1 MFADPP
7 VSRCANNT
15 MKSPLPTSLARYRW
29 ILAALL
35 FGASFFNYFDRQTV
49 SVLKTTLKG
58 EFQIDDAGYALV
70 VNAFTFCYA
79 VAWMV
84 SGYVVD
90 RIGGRVALTMFVIV
104 WSVATVFGGLATSFW
119 FLIAMRALL
128 GLAEPGI
135 HPVILR
141 AAAMWTEEKGRSV
154 FITIASMGGNIATII
169 AVPAITFI
177 ALHTHWRVAFI
188 APGAAGL
195 MIAFFWLRV
204 YRERSVPEASPKAA
218 SSLPA
223 ALPPMSWD
231 KLWRQPALWGIVLA
245 RLVSDPVWYFC
256 IFWMPGYLQESKGLT
271 MEQLAWV
278 GWIPLLVG
286 NVFGFGYAALSDRVG
301 ARGGARGRKRLVTAF
316 TVLSPACLLIPH
328 TQAIPATIAAF
339 SLVAVL
345 CMAWLSSLAPI
356 ISATFSVKNVASVWG
371 IAGSF
376 GAAGAIVMNHVVGQ
390 ASKWLDPSLLFI
402 VFAILH
408 PLAAILLNSLV
419 RTPRTLSPAAA
430 N

>member
-1 MFADPP
+1 MRGSQSNDAVKSEPP
-7 VSRCANNT
+7 A
-15 MKSPLPTSLARYRW
+15 SLARYRW
-29 ILAALL
+29 TLLAVL

-90 RIGGRVALTMFVIV
+90 KIGGRVALAVFVLV
-104 WSVATVFGGLATSFW
+104 WSVATVLGGLATTFW

-188 APGAAGL
+188 APGAVGIV
-195 MIAFFWLRV
+195 IAFFWLRV
-204 YRERSVPEASPKAA
+204 YRERPVVEAAA
-218 SSLPA
+218 TAESSLPA
-223 ALPPMSWD
+223 VLPPMTWD

-256 IFWMPGYLQESKGLT
+256 IFWMPGYLQETKGLT

-301 ARGGARGRKRLVTAF
+301 AKTGARGRKRLVTAF
-316 TVLSPACLLIPH
+316 TVLSPVCLLIPQSQSI
-328 TQAIPATIAAF
+328 TATIVAF
-339 SLVAVL
+339 SLVAIL
-345 CMAWLSSLAPI
+345 CMAWLNSLAPI

-376 GAAGAIVMNHVVGQ
+376 GAAGAIVMNYVVGQ

-402 VFAILH
+402 VFATLH

-419 RTPRTLSPAAA
+419 RTPRPLSPAAA

>member
-1 MFADPP
+1 
-7 VSRCANNT
+7 
-15 MKSPLPTSLARYRW
+15 MKPETPASLARYRW
-29 ILAALL
+29 TLLALL
-35 FGASFFNYFDRQTV
+35 CGASFFNYFDRQTV

-90 RIGGRVALTMFVIV
+90 KIGGRVALAVFVIV
-104 WSVATVFGGLATSFW
+104 WSVATVLGGLATTFW
-119 FLIAMRALL
+119 FLTAMRALL

-141 AAAMWTEEKGRSV
+141 AAGMWTEEKGRSV

-169 AVPAITFI
+169 AVPAITYI
-177 ALHTHWRVAFI
+177 ALHMHWRVAFI
-188 APGAAGL
+188 APGAIGVV
-195 MIAFFWLRV
+195 IAFFWLRV
-204 YRERSVPEASPKAA
+204 YRERAVVEVPPTAA

-223 ALPPMSWD
+223 VLPAMTWG

-286 NVFGFGYAALSDRVG
+286 NLFGIGFAALSDRIG
-301 ARGGARGRKRLVTAF
+301 ASSGARGRKRLVTVF
-316 TVLSPACLLIPH
+316 TKPSMSTHPARPVDPC
-328 TQAIPATIAAF
+328 
-339 SLVAVL
+339 
-345 CMAWLSSLAPI
+345 
-356 ISATFSVKNVASVWG
+356 NNRG
-371 IAGSF
+371 I
-376 GAAGAIVMNHVVGQ
+376 
-390 ASKWLDPSLLFI
+390 
-402 VFAILH
+402 
-408 PLAAILLNSLV
+408 
-419 RTPRTLSPAAA
+419 
-430 N
+430 